1 MAVLAKISA
10 RQLLLLDLNLDKV
23 NNWGAT
29 SAVNDPSDITY
40 ATAGAVKKAYD
51 LAAAALPAK
60 SNAVSASKLFTARTI
75 SLTGDAT
82 GNGTFDG
89 SANLSIALALKASG
103 VTAGTYRSVTVDAK
117 GIVTGGT
124 NPTTLA
130 GYGITDALGIK
141 DNAVSASKLA
151 TARTISLTGD
161 ATGTGTFDGSA
172 NLSIALTAKDTGV
185 VAGTYSTVTVDAK
198 GRVTGGA
205 ALASADLPASGVTA
219 GTYRSVTV
227 DSKGIVT
234 DGTNPTTLAG
244 YGITDALGIKDNA
257 VSASKL
263 ATARTISF
271 TGDATG
277 SGSFDGSGNLTIN
290 LSGRASGVT
299 AGTYRSVTVDV
310 RGDVTAGS
318 NPTTL
323 AGYGITDAAPSSHVS
338 AGGNAHAA
346 ATTTLA
352 GFMSA
357 ADKAKLDGIASSATN
372 YTHPSGDGNLH
383 VPATGTTSNGKVLR
397 AGASAG
403 SLSWAT
409 LAPADVGA
417 LPDTGGGMKGNFWR
431 ESGGKQFGLTAHLG
445 STIEAKPNLI
455 LLAKKY
461 VSTFVAKTG
470 FIGRIMFERGSNT
483 ANLRNYFVD
492 VNVVVA
498 YQTNQ
503 ASILYRSPGNLSEI
517 KIVEVTYNSEVYY
530 ALYRGSYTTSN
541 SEVIVDGH
549 SFGGGLPLLIPD
561 ASAYTIKDVVTTD
574 DLYHVNNKPTSAD
587 VGLGNLDNAKQM
599 RATLLNGYWGLTDGA
614 GSSSA
619 YIRTTSSGIIPYQSG
634 TSSALGTST
643 WQFNTAYVKTI
654 YEDGA
659 SLVTKYLGIS
669 DNAVSATKLATAR
682 TLTVGLS
689 GKTFDGSANV
699 SWSLAD
705 IGALPL
711 TGGTLTGALNLP
723 NGRTLRIASSTT
735 NPGLLLSSESGLAM
749 LWRDP
754 TADEA
759 AAGKAME
766 FIGINRSSQLIFRQ
780 DKGTGDGK
788 YGDYAVYHT
797 GYKPTAADV
806 GALPA
811 VGGNATGN
819 VFVDKGTTT
828 EPNLGVKRDSR
839 LLYLYDTG
847 THQGLHSSG
856 LSGKVNASLIRRS
869 VVTGDIDIGSTLDA
883 GGIVT
888 MYGDPRSAVAQGTNA
903 ASLVR
908 KDYADAQFVSGT
920 GGTGIGNN
928 PLLETTTGGVRD
940 FDLAKTNGTFTV
952 AGGWLNGT
960 TNVGA
965 TAVTHTGTLDVSQRL
980 WDNQTVQT
988 YTQTAVIEGIRI
1000 QNSSTRV
1007 YVSASEGWSPWF
1019 KSGMYE
1025 SINIYRAGIFR
1036 LNAEGA
1042 NGPDANYPYYTL
1054 TKEKFRTDTT
1064 SYYSIGEIG
1073 FRVNA
1078 PNRYDPHSADMLGRM
1093 TVQVKPNGDEQ
1104 EGRMYIA
1111 SRYRNAAGGT
1121 ADGCVLSMDR
1131 DGGAVFTNGGKSVSM
1146 KTGTITSVN
1155 AVVTGDSWKES
1166 GTRRYA
1172 MISKLGAINSK
1183 NALVLLAKKYVGT
1196 NIAKSG
1202 FTGRIT
1208 LDRGATNSNLIAD
1221 YIDLSVVVGYNT
1233 NSVSILYRTGGF
1245 LAKAKIVEVTYSG
1258 DVYYALYIPSVPLC
1272 DVIADGNAF
1281 DADLPLFIAD
1291 AASYSLTDVATDD
1304 VLYHTG
1310 NKPTAADVGALAA
1323 NANAVSASKLATA
1336 RTISFTGDATG
1347 SGTFDGSGN
1356 LSINLTGRSSGVK
1369 AGTYRSV
1376 TVDVR
1381 GDVTA
1386 GTNPTTLS
1394 GYGITDALGIN
1405 DNAVSASK
1413 LATAR
1418 TLTIGNVA
1426 RTFDGSANVTW
1437 TLGDLGAAPSGF
1449 GLGDYGK
1456 MISTVLGDNNL
1467 RRESG
1472 FFQGSNIAGIPV
1484 GGHTWNYI
1492 FSQAHNNNAGYFG
1505 YLAINYN
1512 GSMAWVGGQEAGNQ
1526 KGPFQVVLDNSPNTY
1541 NTIKMSNWFRSTG
1554 DTGWFN
1560 ETYGGGIYM
1569 IDSLYVRIYNNKRF
1583 HVPNT
1588 ADDAINVAG
1597 GIWMGGLLQA
1607 ANMRL
1612 AGAAWINGGQPVEGN
1627 ALTRKDYVDNKT
1639 WAAWQGNQDVITGGW
1654 AQVGSYL
1661 MCAVH
1666 TNAGI
1671 PGLNNLISGAYL
1683 VPSGAGKKSYEGSGS
1698 IPGTWRQMGALG
1710 SSNTDSEWD
1719 DRTTL
1724 FFRVA

>member
-10 RQLLLLDLNLDKV
+10 RQLLLLDLNLEKV
-23 NNWGAT
+23 NNWGAS
-29 SAVNDPSDITY
+29 SAVNDPSDLTY

-51 LAAAALPAK
+51 LAKAALPAT
-60 SNAVSASKLFTARTI
+60 SNAVSASKLATARTI

-89 SANLSIALALKASG
+89 SANLSIALDLKASG
-103 VTAGTYRSVTVDAK
+103 VAAGTYRSVTVDAR

-185 VAGTYSTVTVDAK
+185 VAGTYASVTVDSK
-198 GRVTGGA
+198 GRVTAGA

-219 GTYRSVTV
+219 GTYSSVTV

-234 DGTNPTTLAG
+234 GGTNPTTLAG

-277 SGSFDGSGNLTIN
+277 SGTFDGSGNLSIALT
-290 LSGRASGVT
+290 GRSTGVA

-323 AGYGITDAAPSSHVS
+323 AGYGITDAAPIAHVS

-383 VPATGTTSNGKVLR
+383 VPATGNNSSGKVLR
-397 AGASAG
+397 AGATAG

-409 LAPADVGA
+409 LTPADVGA
-417 LPDTGGGMKGNFWR
+417 LPDSGGGIKGNFWR
-431 ESGGKQFGLTAHLG
+431 EYGGKQYALTAHLG
-445 STIEAKPNLI
+445 FTAEAKPNLI
-455 LLAKKY
+455 LLARKY
-461 VSTFVAKTG
+461 VSSFVAKTG
-470 FIGRIMFERGSNT
+470 FIGRILFDRGNNT
-483 ANLRNYFVD
+483 ANMRTDYVD
-492 VNVVVA
+492 VNVSCA
-498 YQTNQ
+498 YQTNR
-503 ASILYRSPGNLSEI
+503 AEILYRTGDTVAAA

-530 ALYRGSYTTSN
+530 ALYRPTTTISN
-541 SEVIVDGH
+541 CEVIVDGH

-561 ASAYTIKDVVTTD
+561 ATAYAVTDVVTTES
-574 DLYHVNNKPTSAD
+574 LYHTGNKPVAGD
-587 VGLGNLDNAKQM
+587 VGLGNVDNARQM
-599 RATLLNGYWGLTDGA
+599 RATLTNGYWGLTDAA
-614 GSSSA
+614 GSSSSF
-619 YIRTTSSGIIPYQSG
+619 IRTTSSGIIPYQSG
-634 TSSALGTST
+634 SSSALGTST
-643 WQFNTAYVKTI
+643 WQFNSAYVKTF

-682 TLTVGLS
+682 TLTIGNT
-689 GKTFDGSANV
+689 GKTFNGSANV
-699 SWSLAD
+699 SWTLD
-705 IGALPL
+705 ELGALSL
-711 TGGTLTGALNLP
+711 KGGTLTGAINLP
-723 NGRTLRIASSTT
+723 NGRAVRVASSAT
-735 NPGLLLSSESGLAM
+735 NPGALVSGEGGLAM

-754 TADEA
+754 TADEV

-780 DKGTGDGK
+780 DKGNGDGK
-788 YGDYAVYHT
+788 YSDQTVYHT
-797 GYKPTAADV
+797 GNKPSASDV

-811 VGGNATGN
+811 VGGNPTGN
-819 VFVDKGTTT
+819 VYVDKGASA
-828 EPNLGVKRDSR
+828 EPNIGVKRDVR
-839 LLYLYDTG
+839 LLYLYDSG
-847 THQGLHSSG
+847 SHQGLYSTG
-856 LSGKVNASLIRRS
+856 LSGKVNASLIRR
-869 VVTGDIDIGSTLDA
+869 VVATGDIDIGSTMDA
-883 GGIVT
+883 GGVVT

-940 FDLAKTNGTFTV
+940 FNLAKTNGTFTV

-960 TNVGA
+960 TNVA
-965 TAVTHTGTLDVSQRL
+965 TAVTHTGTLDVSQRY

-988 YTQTAVIEGIRI
+988 YTQTALIDGIRI

-1007 YVSASEGWSPWF
+1007 YLSASEDWSPWY

-1025 SINIYRAGIFR
+1025 NVTLYRAGILR
-1036 LNAEGA
+1036 LNADGA
-1042 NGPDANYPYYTL
+1042 NGPDGNYPYYTM
-1054 TKEKFRTDTT
+1054 TKEKFRTDVTT
-1064 SYYSIGEIG
+1064 YYTIGELG

-1078 PNRYDPHSADMLGRM
+1078 TNRFDPHTADMLARI
-1093 TVQVKPNGDEQ
+1093 TAQVKPNGEEH
-1104 EGRMYIA
+1104 EGRLYLA

-1121 ADGCVLSMDR
+1121 GDGCVLSMDR
-1131 DGGAVFTNGGKSVSM
+1131 EGGAVFTNAGKSVSM
-1146 KTGTITSVN
+1146 KTGTITAIN
-1155 AVVTGDSWKES
+1155 AVVTGDSWKDS
-1166 GTRRYA
+1166 GGKRFSL
-1172 MISKLGAINSK
+1172 ISKLGTINSR
-1183 NALVLLAKKYVGT
+1183 NSLILLAKKYVGT

-1208 LDRGATNSNLIAD
+1208 LDRGATNSYLIAD

-1291 AASYSLTDVATDD
+1291 AASYTLTDVDTTD

-1310 NKPTAADVGALAA
+1310 NKPTPDDVGALAV
-1323 NANAVSASKLATA
+1323 NGNAVSASKLATA

-1347 SGTFDGSGN
+1347 SGSFDGSGN
-1356 LSINLTGRSSGVK
+1356 LSIALTGRSSGVK

-1376 TVDVR
+1376 TVDIR

-1437 TLGDLGAAPSGF
+1437 TLGDLGAAPDGY
-1449 GLGDYGK
+1449 GLGGYGK
-1456 MISTVLGDNNL
+1456 GISTVLGDNNL

-1492 FSQAHNNNAGYFG
+1492 FSQAHANNAGYFG
-1505 YLAINYN
+1505 YLAINFN

-1526 KGPFQVVLDNSPNTY
+1526 KGPYQIVLDNSPNTY

-1554 DTGWFN
+1554 DTGWYN
-1560 ETYGGGIYM
+1560 ETYGGGIQM
-1569 IDSLYVRIYNNKRF
+1569 IDSLYVRVYNNKRF
-1583 HVPNT
+1583 HVPSL

-1597 GIWMGGLLQA
+1597 GIWIGGLLQA

-1661 MCAVH
+1661 MCSVVSSV
-1666 TNAGI
+1666 GI
-1671 PGLNNLISGAYL
+1671 PGLNNLISGANL
-1683 VPSGAGKKSYEGSGS
+1683 IPSGGGKKSYLGSGS

-1710 SSNTDSEWD
+1710 YTNTDDEWD

>member
-1 MAVLAKISA
+1 MAALAKISA
-10 RQLLLLDLNLDKV
+10 RQLLLLDLNLEKV
-23 NNWGAT
+23 NNWGAS
-29 SAVNDPSDITY
+29 SAVNDPSDVTY

-51 LAAAALPAK
+51 LAEAALPAT
-60 SNAVSASKLFTARTI
+60 SNAVSASKLLTARTI
-75 SLTGDAT
+75 SLTGAAT
-82 GNGTFDG
+82 GSGSFDG
-89 SANLSIALALKASG
+89 SANLSVALTLKDSG
-103 VTAGTYRSVTVDAK
+103 VKAGTYRSVTVDSK

-151 TARTISLTGD
+151 TARTITLTGD
-161 ATGTGTFDGSA
+161 ATGNGSFDGSA
-172 NLSIALTAKDTGV
+172 NLSITLTAKDSGV

-198 GRVTGGA
+198 GRVTSGA
-205 ALASADLPASGVTA
+205 ALASADLPASGVNA

-234 DGTNPTTLAG
+234 AGTNPTTLAG

-277 SGSFDGSGNLTIN
+277 SGTFDGSGNLSIALT
-290 LSGRASGVT
+290 GRASGVV
-299 AGTYRSVTVDV
+299 AGTYRSVTVDA
-310 RGDVTAGS
+310 RGDVTAGT

-323 AGYGITDAAPSSHVS
+323 AGYGITDAAPISHVS

-346 ATTTLA
+346 ATASQA

-357 ADKAKLDGIASSATN
+357 ADKSKLDGIASGATK
-372 YTHPSGDGNLH
+372 YSHPGGDGNLH

-397 AGASAG
+397 AGSTAG

-409 LAPADVGA
+409 LTPDDVGA
-417 LPDTGGGMKGNFWR
+417 LPDTGGGIKGNFWR
-431 ESGGKQFGLTAHLG
+431 ESSGKQYGLTAYLG
-445 STIEAKPNLI
+445 WTAEAKPNLI

-470 FIGRIMFERGSNT
+470 FIGRILFDRGTIS
-483 ANLRNYFVD
+483 ANMRSDYVD
-492 VNVVVA
+492 VSVSCA
-498 YQTNQ
+498 YQTNR
-503 ASILYRSPGNLSEI
+503 AEILFRSGDTVTAA

-530 ALYRGSYTTSN
+530 ALYRPGTTVSN

-549 SFGGGLPLLIPD
+549 GFGGGLPLLIAD
-561 ASAYTIKDVVTTD
+561 ASAYSVKDVVTTES
-574 DLYHVNNKPTSAD
+574 LYHTGNKPNSAD
-587 VGLGNLDNAKQM
+587 VGLGNLDNAQQM

-654 YEDGA
+654 FEDGV
-659 SLVTKYLGIS
+659 SLATKYLGINA
-669 DNAVSATKLATAR
+669 NAVSATKLATAR
-682 TLTVGLS
+682 TLTIGNT

-699 SWSLAD
+699 SWSLDD

-711 TGGTLTGALNLP
+711 RGGTLTGILSLP
-723 NGRTLRIASSTT
+723 NGRAVRLASSTT
-735 NPGLLLSSESGLAM
+735 NPGAILSSEGGLAM

-754 TADEA
+754 TADES
-759 AAGKAME
+759 AAGKSME

-788 YGDYAVYHT
+788 YADNAVYHV
-797 GYKPTAADV
+797 GFKPSASDV
-806 GALPA
+806 GALPST
-811 VGGNATGN
+811 GGNPTGN
-819 VFVDKGTTT
+819 IFVDKGASA

-839 LLYLYDTG
+839 LLYLYDSG
-847 THQGLHSSG
+847 STHGLYSAG
-856 LSGKVNASLIRRS
+856 FSGKTSVSLIRRIVS
-869 VVTGDIDIGSTLDA
+869 YGDIEIGHGMAA
-883 GGIVT
+883 GGVVT

-920 GGTGIGNN
+920 GGTGVGNN

-952 AGGWLNGT
+952 AGGWINGI

-965 TAVTHTGTLDVSQRL
+965 TAVTHTGTLDVSQRY

-988 YTQTAVIEGIRI
+988 FTATSGVDGMRF
-1000 QNSSTRV
+1000 QNSATRV
-1007 YVSASEGWSPWF
+1007 FLTASEGWGPWI

-1025 SINIYRAGIFR
+1025 NVTLYRAGIMR
-1036 LNAEGA
+1036 HNADGA
-1042 NGPDANYPYYTL
+1042 NGPDGNYPYYTL
-1054 TKEKFRTDTT
+1054 TKEKFRTDVTT
-1064 SYYSIGEIG
+1064 YYSIGEIG

-1078 PNRYDPHSADMLGRM
+1078 PNRYDPHAADMLARI
-1093 TVQVKPNGDEQ
+1093 TAQVKPNGEEH
-1104 EGRMYIA
+1104 EGRLYLA

-1121 ADGCVLSMDR
+1121 GDGCVLSMDR

-1146 KTGTITSVN
+1146 KTGTITAINS
-1155 AVVTGDSWKES
+1155 VVTGDSWKDS
-1166 GTRRYA
+1166 GGKRLSL
-1172 MISKLGAINSK
+1172 ISKLGSINSK
-1183 NALVLLAKKYVGT
+1183 NTLVLLAKKYVGT

-1208 LDRGATNSNLIAD
+1208 LDRGATNSYLIAD

-1291 AASYSLTDVATDD
+1291 AASYTLTDVATDD

-1386 GTNPTTLS
+1386 GTNPTTLD
-1394 GYGITDALGIN
+1394 GYGITDALGIK

-1418 TLTIGNVA
+1418 TLTIGGVS
-1426 RTFDGSANVTW
+1426 RSFDGSANVTW
-1437 TLGDLGAAPSGF
+1437 TLGDLGAAPAGF
-1449 GLGDYGK
+1449 GLGEYGTI
-1456 MISTVLGDNNL
+1456 ISTVLGDNRL

-1472 FFQGSNIAGIPV
+1472 FFQGSNIAGMPV

-1492 FSQAHNNNAGYFG
+1492 FSQAHGNAAGYFG

-1512 GSMAWVGGQEAGNQ
+1512 GSMAWIGGQEAGNQ
-1526 KGPFQVVLDNSPNTY
+1526 KGAYGVLLDNSPNVY
-1541 NTIKMSNWFRSTG
+1541 NTLKLSNWFRSTG
-1554 DTGWFN
+1554 ESGWYN
-1560 ETYGGGIYM
+1560 ETYGGGITM
-1569 IDSLYVRIYNNKRF
+1569 TDSLYVRVYGDKRF
-1583 HVPNT
+1583 HIPNT
-1588 ADDAINVAG
+1588 ADDALNVAG
-1597 GIWMGGLLQA
+1597 GIWVGGYVQA
-1607 ANMRL
+1607 ANMTL
-1612 AGAAWINGGQPVEGN
+1612 AGSAFVNGGQPANGN
-1627 ALTRKDYVDNKT
+1627 SLTRKDYVDNKT

-1661 MCAVH
+1661 MCSVISSV
-1666 TNAGI
+1666 GI
-1671 PGLNNLISGAYL
+1671 PGLNNLISGNYL
-1683 VPSGAGKKSYEGSGS
+1683 IPSGGGKKSYLGSGS

-1710 SSNTDSEWD
+1710 YTNTDDEWD